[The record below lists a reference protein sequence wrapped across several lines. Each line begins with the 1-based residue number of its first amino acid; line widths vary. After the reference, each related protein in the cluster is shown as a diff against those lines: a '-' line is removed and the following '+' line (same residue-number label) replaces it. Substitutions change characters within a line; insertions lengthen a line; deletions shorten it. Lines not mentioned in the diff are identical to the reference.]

1 MADLVAQAQMLIR
14 RPAEDV
20 FNAFVR
26 PDVIT
31 QFWLESTTGPLQMG
45 AQVDWQFMVAG
56 AMERVSVIAF
66 EDPRHLAFVWSE
78 GALNVDITLVETHEK
93 STIVSVQV
101 RGFEEGEQSLAQVVN
116 ATEGF
121 SIVLCDLKTLL
132 ESGKSAHLV
141 RDKATLIENK
151 SGA

>member
-1 MADLVAQAQMLIR
+1 
-14 RPAEDV
+14 
-20 FNAFVR
+20 
-26 PDVIT
+26 T